1 MRKCGFSLRKSIKKN
16 IRKYGMSIL
25 FASPFLIMF
34 TVFTVVPVFMAIG
47 LSFTKYDI
55 LNPPMFV
62 GIKNYLQLFLE
73 DDVFI
78 TALKNTIFYAVIF
91 APISMIANMGVA
103 WIINDYPPFVRTVL
117 TCVFY
122 APSLTGGMA
131 AIWSLLFSGD
141 AYGIVNRFLMN
152 LGIISSPQQWL
163 SNPAYMFI
171 ILMIVSVWQSLGTGF
186 LAFVA
191 AFRGLDISMYEA
203 ASIDGI
209 RNRFQELWYI
219 TLPALEPQFAFT
231 AVTSITGAFGIGA
244 LSAQLFGNP
253 STNYAAHTLVLHMQD
268 YASVRMEM
276 GVACVL
282 AVLLFVLTVGA
293 NNLFRKFIRR
303 VGK

>member
-1 MRKCGFSLRKSIKKN
+1 MSLLFSAPFI
-16 IRKYGMSIL
+16 IL
-25 FASPFLIMF
+25 F
-34 TVFTVVPVFMAIG
+34 TVFTVIPVLMAVG

-55 LNPPMFV
+55 LNPPVFV
-62 GIKNYLQLFLE
+62 GINNYLQLFLE
-73 DDVFI
+73 DDVFLI
-78 TALKNTIFYAVIF
+78 ALKNTVFYAVIF

-152 LGIISSPQQWL
+152 LGLITSPQQWL
-163 SNPAYMFI
+163 SDPTYMFTV
-171 ILMIVSVWQSLGTGF
+171 LMIVSVWQSLGTGF

-231 AVTSITGAFGIGA
+231 AVTSITAAFGVGTM
-244 LSAQLFGNP
+244 STQLFGNP

-268 YASVRMEM
+268 YANTRMEM

-282 AVLLFVLTVGA
+282 AVILFVLTVGA

-303 VGK
+303 VGR